1 MLSLYTTSIFSDI
14 FTVMTVREVAE
25 LAGVSIGT
33 VDRVLY
39 HRGRVSLATKA
50 KVKEIIERYQF
61 TPNPI
66 ARRLKRNKAY
76 RFCALIPQRE
86 QDAGYWGQALQGIQ
100 DCADTLTPMG
110 IETEII
116 EYDRYNIESFNNAA
130 GTVLAHKPDGVIFP
144 PVMPDKTKFFLDEMQ
159 WQRIPYIFFDADF
172 PGTAPLTVIGHD
184 SFKGGYLAGRLM
196 HLFTGN
202 ATKPLAVLD
211 AHGEDYHVTR
221 RRDGFLKYAAEH
233 GFTTVSMEYSGY
245 QGVEL
250 PEEEVSRFLRES
262 PALAGVFITNCMAHR
277 VAEAAELN
285 SLKRD
290 FCIVGYDLIPKNR
303 RLLAEGRIDAI
314 ISQHPDEQGRE
325 ALSALYRYI
334 LLEQKIAARI
344 EIPMDI
350 CIKENILE

>member
-1 MLSLYTTSIFSDI
+1 
-14 FTVMTVREVAE
+14 MTVREIAE

-33 VDRVLY
+33 VDSVLY
-39 HRGRVSLATKA
+39 HRGRVSPATQA

-86 QDAGYWGQALQGIQ
+86 QDAGYWGQALRGIQ
-100 DCADTLTPMG
+100 DYADSITSMG

-116 EYDRYNIESFNNAA
+116 EFDRYNIDSFNNAA
-130 GTVLAHKPDGVIFP
+130 GMVLAHKPDGVIFP

-159 WQRIPYIFFDADF
+159 WQRIPYVFFDADF
-172 PGTAPLTVIGHD
+172 PGVAPLSIIGHD

-196 HLFTGN
+196 HLFAGN
-202 ATKPLAVLD
+202 TPKPLAVLD

-221 RRDGFLKYAAEH
+221 RRDGFLQYAAEH
-233 GFTTVSMEYSGY
+233 GFATVAMEYSGY
-245 QGVEL
+245 QGLEL

-277 VAEAAELN
+277 VANVAETI
-285 SLKRD
+285 SGGRD
-290 FCIVGYDLIPKNR
+290 FFIVGYDLIPDNR
-303 RLLAEGRIDAI
+303 RLLEEGRIDAI
-314 ISQHPDEQGRE
+314 ISQHPDKQGWE
-325 ALSALYRYI
+325 ALSALYRNI
-334 LLEQKIAARI
+334 VLEQTVAPRI

-350 CIKENILE
+350 CIKENIPA

>member
-1 MLSLYTTSIFSDI
+1 
-14 FTVMTVREVAE
+14 MTVREIA
-25 LAGVSIGT
+25 LQAGVSIGT

-39 HRGRVSLATKA
+39 HRGRVSPATQK
-50 KVKEIIERYQF
+50 KVTEIIERYQF

-76 RFCALIPQRE
+76 RFCALIPRRQ

-100 DCADTLTPMG
+100 ESADSLKPMG

-130 GTVLAHKPDGVIFP
+130 GMVLMRKPDGVMFP
-144 PVMPDKTKFFLDEMQ
+144 PVMPDKTKFFLDELQ
-159 WQRIPYIFFDADF
+159 WQRIPYVFFDADF
-172 PGTAPLTVIGHD
+172 PGVAPLSVIGHD

-202 ATKPLAVLD
+202 TAKPLAVLD
-211 AHGEDYHVTR
+211 AHGEDYHVTK

-233 GFTTVSMEYSGY
+233 EFVTVAMEYSGY

-250 PEEEVSRFLRES
+250 PEEEVRRFLRES
-262 PALAGVFITNCMAHR
+262 PSLAGVFITNCMAYR

-285 SLKRD
+285 SGGSNKRD
-290 FCIVGYDLIPKNR
+290 FCIIGYDLIPDNR
-303 RLLAEGRIDAI
+303 RLLLEGRINAI
-314 ISQHPDEQGRE
+314 ISQHPGEQGQE
-325 ALSALYRYI
+325 ALQALYKHI
-334 LLEQKIAARI
+334 VLEQKVASRI
-344 EIPMDI
+344 EIPIDI
-350 CIKENILE
+350 CIKENIPE